1 MTSPPLTR
9 YRDAVSNLPPP
20 GCGCHT
26 ALLSAANYGAA
37 AGIDPQ
43 QIHNDLRRSV
53 PPGSRKISDREIQD
67 AINKALSDH
76 NGGTF
81 TPRPRPE
88 PVVQDGKAALQR
100 IINSAKIKTEED
112 LWEASPIRLL
122 EAP

>member
-1 MTSPPLTR
+1 MTSPPLAR

-26 ALLSAANYGAA
+26 ALLSAANYGAL

-43 QIHNDLRRSV
+43 QIHDDLRRSI
-53 PPGSRKISDREIQD
+53 PPGSRKILDREIQD
-67 AINKALSDH
+67 AISKALGDF

-81 TPRPRPE
+81 TPRPRPA
-88 PVVQDGKAALQR
+88 PIIKDGAAALQR
-100 IINSAKIKTEED
+100 IIAQAKISDEVD
-112 LWEASPIRLL
+112 LWEASPIRLM